1 MRLIAVAAITLSTV
15 SLAACQTIE
24 ESTPDVIATAA
35 INSDGRDVGVGTVIY
50 GPSGASISIALSGLS
65 EGTHAVHL
73 HQTGSCAASD
83 YTSAGGHL
91 NPLGR
96 EHGSLNPAG
105 SHLGDLP
112 NVEIGPDRVGTV
124 SALLPGTEEEIRAW
138 LFDEDGTAII
148 VHAGADDYR
157 TDPTGAAGSRV
168 ACGVLMER

>member
-1 MRLIAVAAITLSTV
+1 MRAIAVTTIALSTV
-15 SLAACQTIE
+15 ALASCQTIE
-24 ESTPDVIATAA
+24 EATPDVIATAA
-35 INSDGRDVGVGTVIY
+35 INADGRDVGVGTVIY

-73 HQTGSCAASD
+73 HQTGFCAASD

-96 EHGSLNPAG
+96 EHGNLNPAG
-105 SHLGDLP
+105 AHLGDLP

-124 SALLPGTEEEIRAW
+124 SATLPGTEEDIRAW

-157 TDPTGAAGSRV
+157 TNPSGDAGSRI